1 MPNARSLMFTFRRY
15 SGTALLLL
23 AAVAVG
29 LVLAP
34 RTARAEQR
42 LERDGVVLFWG
53 LVPSAI
59 VSAEHSLVT
68 MHGVVPADG
77 GQNHHLVVALFRKA
91 DGSRITDA
99 VLRAQLHEVG
109 LADGEPKYLTV
120 MTINGQASYGQ
131 LFSTAKAGPYRFRV
145 LVRLPGRSDEVEF
158 LIDAAS
164 PHRKTD

>member
-77 GQNHHLVVALFRKA
+77 
-91 DGSRITDA
+91 T
-99 VLRAQLHEVG
+99 G
-109 LADGEPKYLTV
+109 LSL
-120 MTINGQASYGQ
+120 
-131 LFSTAKAGPYRFRV
+131 L
-145 LVRLPGRSDEVEF
+145 RSDYQSGLDRPIVWRH
-158 LIDAAS
+158 D
-164 PHRKTD
+164 